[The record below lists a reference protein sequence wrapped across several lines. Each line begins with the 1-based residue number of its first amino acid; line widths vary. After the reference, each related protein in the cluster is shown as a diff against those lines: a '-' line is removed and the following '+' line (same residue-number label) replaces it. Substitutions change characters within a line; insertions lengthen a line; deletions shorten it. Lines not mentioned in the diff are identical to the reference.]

1 MKIAW
6 LGLQAASHG
15 RAHSMGWNDLRLSLD
30 CHSWQRSVGSQNV
43 ASGDKI
49 FALYQ
54 GTDFSRGR
62 KARKK
67 VGLLES
73 K

>member
-1 MKIAW
+1 
-6 LGLQAASHG
+6 
-15 RAHSMGWNDLRLSLD
+15 MGWNDLRLSLD
-30 CHSWQRSVGSQNV
+30 CHSWQRAMDIQNV